1 MWKVLKDTENKS
13 NQFEEKGKNLTFN
26 LAEEYLKIKCELAE
40 IINFL
45 PDPTFILNHE
55 EKVIAWNPAMEELTN
70 IKTRDIIGKYSF
82 EYSIPF
88 DEDKIPNLADLL
100 VLPHEENEKKYI
112 RFEKIK
118 NTITAEV
125 FLPQLSSE
133 GRYLWIKA
141 KLLYGLHDKIIGA
154 IETIRDITKYK
165 ITEQKLKELEKS
177 KNK

>member
-1 MWKVLKDTENKS
+1 MLKDAENKS
-13 NQFEEKGKNLTFN
+13 NQFEENRKSLTLT

-40 IINFL
+40 ILNFL

-55 EKVIAWNPAMEELTN
+55 EKVIAWNPAMEEFTY
-70 IKTRDIIGKYSF
+70 IKAEDMIGKDSY

-88 DEDKIPNLADLL
+88 YEEKIPNLAEILIN
-100 VLPHEENEKKYI
+100 PHEENEKKFI
-112 RFEKIK
+112 HFEKIK

-133 GRYLWIKA
+133 GKYLWIKA
-141 KLLYGLHDKIIGA
+141 RPLYGLHDKIIGA

-165 ITEQKLKELEKS
+165 ITEQKLEELQKS